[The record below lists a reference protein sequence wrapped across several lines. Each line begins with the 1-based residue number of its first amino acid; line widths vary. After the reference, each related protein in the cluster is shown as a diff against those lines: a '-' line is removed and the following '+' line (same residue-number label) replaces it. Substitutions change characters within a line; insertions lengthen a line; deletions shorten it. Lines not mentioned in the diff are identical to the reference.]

1 MHTCHV
7 TSLLICPVV
16 LHDMIIINITIF
28 SLHDTILWPQRYYRL
43 YHICLNK
50 AEDLQDESEVV
61 GFQEDSSTEGG
72 LVNKSNTKLH
82 ATLKILWLSA

>member
-1 MHTCHV
+1 MSSSTGWYDNYQY
-7 TSLLICPVV
+7 
-16 LHDMIIINITIF
+16 HDIF
-28 SLHDTILWPQRYYRL
+28 IAWYDIVATTNYRL

-82 ATLKILWLSA
+82 ATMKILWLSAWW